1 MDTGWPGLADT
12 AWTWQGDTLRLR
24 LYIQP
29 RSSRDEIVGLHGDEL
44 KVRITAPPV
53 EGKANAHLLKFLAR
67 EFGVSRNQIVL
78 LGGQSGRHKQVLIRQ
93 PTHLPPSL
101 QPPDSASART

>member
-1 MDTGWPGLADT
+1 MATGWPCLAE
-12 AWTWQGDTLRLR
+12 AACRWQGDDLLLR

-29 RSSRDEIVGLHGDEL
+29 RSSRDEIVGIHGDEL

-67 EFGVSRNQIVL
+67 EFGVSRRRVVL
-78 LGGQSGRHKQVLIRQ
+78 RSGESGRHKQVLIQQ
-93 PTHLPPSL
+93 PARLPSPL
-101 QPPDSASART
+101 QRPDPGSP